1 MNTMFTIEENMKM
14 NSIDQIKMQL
24 TFKTWP
30 WFKTY
35 IVNAWN
41 VGELDQMVLP
51 PYNFP
56 ILHKRVE
63 FWRTAKIRNR

>member
-24 TFKTWP
+24 TFKTP
-30 WFKTY
+30 DSRRN

-41 VGELDQMVLP
+41 VGVETKWFFHLVII
-51 PYNFP
+51 FP

-63 FWRTAKIRNR
+63 F